1 MEGAALIKEIQK
13 RCRIQPGMLVT
24 ANVGND
30 ERQPSVTAL
39 VVGLSPSC
47 RFEQD
52 YPDADE
58 HLFYICRPIGNA
70 PEFVDYVM
78 NMEEVK

>member
-1 MEGAALIKEIQK
+1 MQQEIQK
-13 RCRIQPGMLVT
+13 RCRIQPGMLIR

-52 YPDADE
+52 YPEAEE
-58 HLFYICRPIGNA
+58 HIFYICRPIGNA